1 MSVIAPEMVE
11 TRSLKALIMFGS
23 WAVVS
28 VTICVMSGMYG
39 AIASAML
46 VIAPEMVETIP
57 SKALIMFGSWAVV
70 SVTIPVM
77 AGMYGAS
84 ASTMEVTAPEMV
96 VTTSEKVLV
105 ISAIRGSNAEIIFA
119 IPSDMPGK
127 ASPMAVPMEVI
138 TVPMASAIP
147 PAFSLMPER
156 MLPVI
161 STPFARIP
169 GRASPMAPTIPPMD
183 SVMVVRM
190 LGASVVIPLIR
201 LETISPPLPSTSGR
215 CSVMPV
221 TKFVTAEM
229 APVIRSGAASIMPL
243 TSVPT
248 SSAAVTSS
256 SGIFSDMLDMK
267 SERTT
272 VAFFII
278 SGPLSTIPF
287 TSSVSISTPDSNR
300 VGSTVTIF
308 EASSVTMDAAAG
320 SRSGRLSVIAPR
332 REEIICDP
340 VETISGSTSFSFSDM
355 LPIPSFI
362 MPTPPSESPEKM
374 AVKPSMTVVIPG
386 RNWAIILFF
395 RPSKLCVMFWS
406 ESWKAAEA
414 FTSSSLMTI
423 PRSWA
428 CCRMASMSSAEVF
441 KRAPISVAPFPKS
454 SWARRAR
461 SVSSWTPVKAVIV
474 LFQSSSRLIFC
485 ASSAEMPRAWKA
497 SEPFSAAV
505 DSFTMLFFSESMLVP
520 LCCAIKSHS

>member
-39 AIASAML
+39 AIAATMS

-105 ISAIRGSNAEIIFA
+105 ISAIKGSKAEIIFA

-127 ASPMAVPMEVI
+127 ASPMAVPIEVM

-161 STPFARIP
+161 STPFARMP

-221 TKFVTAEM
+221 TKFDTAEM
-229 APVIRSGAASIMPL
+229 APVSRSGAAP
-243 TSVPT
+243 P
-248 SSAAVTSS
+248 
-256 SGIFSDMLDMK
+256 
-267 SERTT
+267 
-272 VAFFII
+272 
-278 SGPLSTIPF
+278 
-287 TSSVSISTPDSNR
+287 
-300 VGSTVTIF
+300 
-308 EASSVTMDAAAG
+308 
-320 SRSGRLSVIAPR
+320 AP
-332 REEIICDP
+332 
-340 VETISGSTSFSFSDM
+340 
-355 LPIPSFI
+355 
-362 MPTPPSESPEKM
+362 PP
-374 AVKPSMTVVIPG
+374 
-386 RNWAIILFF
+386 
-395 RPSKLCVMFWS
+395 
-406 ESWKAAEA
+406 
-414 FTSSSLMTI
+414 
-423 PRSWA
+423 
-428 CCRMASMSSAEVF
+428 
-441 KRAPISVAPFPKS
+441 
-454 SWARRAR
+454 
-461 SVSSWTPVKAVIV
+461 
-474 LFQSSSRLIFC
+474 
-485 ASSAEMPRAWKA
+485 
-497 SEPFSAAV
+497 
-505 DSFTMLFFSESMLVP
+505 
-520 LCCAIKSHS
+520 